1 MVEVGVLL
9 VMEPVVV
16 AQASDGFARQVALPT
31 TDEFKR
37 QKLHRESSQFLNKA
51 GQLL

>member
-1 MVEVGVLL
+1 
-9 VMEPVVV
+9 MEPVVV
-16 AQASDGFARQVALPT
+16 AQANDGFARQVALPT
-31 TDEFKR
+31 TGKHEFKR